1 MSTTPQAIT
10 KEQFL
15 EQLAEKAAQKVLDG
29 LDDTS
34 RRLLL
39 PAWTRIIREEMKPIL
54 QLIK

>member
-1 MSTTPQAIT
+1 MSEQAIS